1 MISESQSPE
10 MPVELFSTC
19 PASSDVD
26 RGAYLR
32 RVADVARWSER
43 HGCRGI
49 LIYTDNRL
57 IDPWLVAQVI
67 LQNTDALCPLV
78 AVQPVYAHPYSVAKT
93 VTSLAYLYGRRVYLN
108 MVAGGFRNDLL
119 ALDDATPHDRR
130 YDRLVEYTGIIRA
143 LLDGAAPVCFEGEFY
158 RVRNLRLT
166 PPLPASLRPGV
177 FVSGSSE
184 AGLAAARGLGATAI
198 QYPKPPGEY
207 GPCEETGDSGIR
219 VGIIARELAEE
230 AWAEAHRR
238 FPPDRRGEIAHQAA
252 MKTSDSAWHRQLS
265 EMAGIPSE
273 ANPYWLLP
281 FQNYKTFCPYLVGS
295 YGRVAEEMARYI
307 GAGFRSF
314 ILDIPP
320 AEEELGHVGAVF
332 ARASRL
338 LNPQIT
344 QIAQI

>member
-1 MISESQSPE
+1 MAFERHNAGR
-10 MPVELFSTC
+10 PVELFSTC

-26 RGAYLR
+26 RGVYLR
-32 RVADVARWSER
+32 RVAEVARWSER
-43 HGCRGI
+43 YGYRGI

-67 LQNTDALCPLV
+67 LQNTEALCPLV

-130 YDRLVEYTGIIRA
+130 YDRLVEYTGIIQA

-166 PPLPASLRPGV
+166 PPLPAGLRPGV

-184 AGLAAARGLGATAI
+184 AGLAAARALGATAI
-198 QYPKPPGEY
+198 QYPRPPEEY
-207 GPCEETGDSGIR
+207 GPGEETGDSGIR
-219 VGIIARELAEE
+219 VGIIARETGEG

-252 MKTSDSAWHRQLS
+252 MKASDSAWHRQLS
-265 EMAGIPSE
+265 GMGAPSG
-273 ANPYWLLP
+273 ASPYWLLP

-295 YGRVAEEMARYI
+295 HDRVAEELARYI
-307 GAGFRSF
+307 GAGFGSF

-320 AEEELGHVGAVF
+320 SEEELGHIHAAF

-338 LNPQIT
+338 AL
-344 QIAQI
+344 ASG